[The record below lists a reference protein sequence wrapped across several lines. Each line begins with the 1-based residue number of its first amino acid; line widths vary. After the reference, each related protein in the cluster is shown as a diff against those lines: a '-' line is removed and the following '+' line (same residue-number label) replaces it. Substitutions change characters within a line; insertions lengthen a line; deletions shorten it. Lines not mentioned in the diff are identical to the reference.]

1 MYLRLYEAKGLLSKE
16 IQKFC
21 LAMPCDHPEDHMHRC
36 RVGDEEDYERTKMAE
51 ISLLYEKWGICLAVV
66 NPPFL
71 GGETADRSRAL
82 EARAGLGLPW

>member
-1 MYLRLYEAKGLLSKE
+1 MKHHYPSDGAGEPDKTWAKGMYLRLYEAKGLLSKE

-51 ISLLYEKWGICLAVV
+51 ISLA
-66 NPPFL
+66 FS
-71 GGETADRSRAL
+71 GG
-82 EARAGLGLPW
+82 